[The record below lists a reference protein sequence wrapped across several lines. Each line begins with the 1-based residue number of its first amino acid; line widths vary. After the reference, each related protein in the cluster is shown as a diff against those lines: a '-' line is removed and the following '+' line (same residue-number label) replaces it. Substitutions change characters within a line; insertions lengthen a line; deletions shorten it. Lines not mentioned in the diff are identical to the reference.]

1 MLVYIKMQDDLALL
15 LDQLLNDDEAVP
27 GSLMYHKVSQ
37 TLIARC
43 KVGFCLFY
51 MRFLIFLCSL
61 AFNCPLLFTEL
72 V

>member
-1 MLVYIKMQDDLALL
+1 MQDDLALL

-51 MRFLIFLCSL
+51 EVFNIF
-61 AFNCPLLFTEL
+61 